1 MRLIWGMMGC
11 ICCKPSAIEDSRE
24 SPRERLSSKA
34 SSNLRVAG
42 AASSRREEAYRV
54 KDRFDSNDG
63 RTMLIEKQAN
73 GSVRLHGENVERK
86 RERSEYVVAQHPGL
100 GSIPKAMEG
109 EQVAAG
115 WPAWLSAVAGEAIRG
130 WLPRRADSFEK
141 LDKVC
146 FFLDSIAKLPALC
159 IMRMLTMKMKM
170 NSFNLID
177 LSA

>member
-1 MRLIWGMMGC
+1 MMGC

-54 KDRFDSNDG
+54 KDRLDSNDG

-100 GSIPKAMEG
+100 GSIRKQWKENRLLPVG
-109 EQVAAG
+109 LLGYLQ
-115 WPAWLSAVAGEAIRG
+115 WL
-130 WLPRRADSFEK
+130 EK
-141 LDKVC
+141 L
-146 FFLDSIAKLPALC
+146 
-159 IMRMLTMKMKM
+159 
-170 NSFNLID
+170 
-177 LSA
+177 

>member
-1 MRLIWGMMGC
+1 MMGC

-54 KDRFDSNDG
+54 KDRLDSNDG

-86 RERSEYVVAQHPGL
+86 RERSEYVLPNIRDWGVSRKQWKENRLLPVGL
-100 GSIPKAMEG
+100 LGYL
-109 EQVAAG
+109 Q
-115 WPAWLSAVAGEAIRG
+115 WL
-130 WLPRRADSFEK
+130 EK
-141 LDKVC
+141 L
-146 FFLDSIAKLPALC
+146 
-159 IMRMLTMKMKM
+159 
-170 NSFNLID
+170 
-177 LSA
+177 